1 MSIARKLLM
10 SSGGKKDSTFIDD
23 VFSTYLWT
31 GEFTGNAG
39 TTRQIANGI
48 DLAGKGGL
56 VWIKQRNQAYSTGHQ
71 LYDTVRGA
79 GSEKEID
86 SSSTAAEGAGNI
98 EQYGWLNSF
107 DSNGFTT
114 KGGSVD
120 SDYVNR
126 TGVDYTSWTFR
137 KQEGFFDVV
146 TYTGNGTAGRTV
158 SHNLGCVPGMII
170 LKTTDSSND
179 WVVGHR
185 GLDSST
191 PWNHRMQ
198 LDSSGGRSGSDST
211 WQYTAPTSTEFTLG
225 NHDREN
231 KNGDTFVAYLFA
243 GGESTAAT
251 ARSVDFDVNDGLTIS
266 NSSGDFTFGTGDYTW
281 ECWIKWKSNISS
293 SWDVLWQSDNSG
305 SGVNQ
310 FFPSIDSN
318 SWNIGNSNAFQIQAP
333 HTFHVGQWYHI
344 AASRASGTLRMF
356 VNGTQVGSVSDS
368 TNYSS
373 TGGAAKLMFSRI
385 SSGDICISNLRII
398 KGTGLYTSSFKPITE
413 PLSNV
418 SGTVLLCCQGSSSTS
433 ATVAPS
439 GATLTAVSDPT
450 ASTDSP
456 FDDPAGFTF
465 GENENENII
474 KTGSY
479 VGTGSAGIEVNIG
492 FEPQLILVKSTANGE
507 NWEIY
512 DSMRGIVDG
521 GADKRLRVNTNS
533 AEDDNPGFF
542 SLRPNGF
549 IVNGTSGSVNSNG
562 VTFIF
567 LAIRT
572 PDGYV
577 GKPAGA
583 GTDVYTQVYGTSN
596 SDVPAFVSGFV
607 TDFALNRQPASS
619 ENWWTQ
625 SRLTGD
631 KYLIT
636 NSTDPQATS
645 SPNKWDYMNGWYSS
659 TNNWSNYVSWMWKRH
674 AGFDVVTY
682 VGNSTGDYSG
692 MSQVIPHNLGKVPEM
707 IWGKKRNGSGYWGVY
722 HKGLNGGT
730 NPWNY
735 RLLLNDTH
743 AESAASGSYTNW
755 YWNNTAPTA
764 THFSVGEVPNVN
776 DNNMNLIAFLF
787 ASVDGISKVGSYD
800 GQGSDLTIE
809 FGFSPRFLIV
819 KRYDS
824 TGDWNVFDTTRGLDA
839 TSNDKELRLNNT
851 SAQSNH
857 EVGLPTST
865 GFTFA
870 CGGSHDTC
878 SAGQKYIYYAH
889 A

>member
-456 FDDPAGFTF
+456 FDDPEGFQF
-465 GENENENII
+465 GEEGDQNII

-674 AGFDVVTY
+674 AGFDVVCD
-682 VGNSTGDYSG
+682 VGTSANKD
-692 MSQVIPHNLGKVPEM
+692 VPHGLNAVPEM
-707 IWGKKRNGSGYWGVY
+707 IWRKNRESNSSSKGNWIVY
-722 HKGLNGGT
+722 HKDLPNHSSGQI
-730 NPWNY
+730 NY
-735 RLLLNDTH
+735 LKLNDNGIGNTGH
-743 AESAASGSYTNW
+743 MYW
-755 YWNNTAPTA
+755 YAPTKDVFRVQA
-764 THFSVGEVPNVN
+764 ETDLNWNGYNYINVLFS
-776 DNNMNLIAFLF
+776 
-787 ASVDGISKVGSYD
+787 SVDGISKVGSYT
-800 GQGSDLTIE
+800 GTGVSGNTITV
-809 FGFSPRFLIV
+809 GFAPRFVII
-819 KRYDS
+819 K
-824 TGDWNVFDTTRGLDA
+824 
-839 TSNDKELRLNNT
+839 NT
-851 SAQSNH
+851 SRVSTSWAVLDTVRGWGSGDDKSLELNDSQAQETYNY
-857 EVGLPTST
+857 GAPTST
-865 GFTFA
+865 GFTLEETGNWTNRA
-870 CGGSHDTC
+870 NDN
-878 SAGQKYIYYAH
+878 YIYYAH

>member
-456 FDDPAGFTF
+456 FDDPEGFQF
-465 GENENENII
+465 GEEGDQNII

-682 VGNSTGDYSG
+682 KGDGNSNR
-692 MSQVIPHNLGKVPEM
+692 QIPHSMNKKPEM
-707 IWGKKRNGSGYWGVY
+707 IWLKVRDHDDQWMIG
-722 HKGLNGGT
+722 HEGLDDGN
-730 NPWNY
+730 NPWEKVLY
-735 RLLLNDTH
+735 FT
-743 AESAASGSYTNW
+743 SASETDYIFW
-755 YWNNTAPTA
+755 DDTAPTS
-764 THFSVGEVPNVN
+764 THFTVGSDSYVN
-776 DNNMNLIAFLF
+776 HNGRNYIAMLF
-787 ASVDGISKVGSYD
+787 SSREGISKCGRYD
-800 GQGSDLTIE
+800 GSSSDVTVTT
-809 FGFSPRFLIV
+809 GFQPRFVIIKAYNNQRHWTVMDTLRGWGSGVDNKIYLSSSIAQV
-819 KRYDS
+819 N
-824 TGDWNVFDTTRGLDA
+824 TWNYGT
-839 TSNDKELRLNNT
+839 
-851 SAQSNH
+851 
-857 EVGLPTST
+857 PTST
-865 GFTFA
+865 GFTV
-870 CGGSHDTC
+870 SHSQYDVNYT
-878 SAGQKYIYYAH
+878 GWKYIYYAH